1 MAGRHASTVATGRR
15 FPSDHCVMAGA
26 AAAGLLL
33 FSRKIGLVAV
43 VAALLMAFA
52 RVYVGAHYP
61 GDVLVWLLI
70 GAAVAI
76 LGWFLVRVP
85 LTRAAAWLRD
95 QSRLQPLLVATTG
108 HTDVAA
114 ASGSD
119 TRP

>member
-1 MAGRHASTVATGRR
+1 MAY
-15 FPSDHCVMAGA
+15 
-26 AAAGLLL
+26 
-33 FSRKIGLVAV
+33 
-43 VAALLMAFA
+43 A

-61 GDVLVWLLI
+61 GDVLAGLVI

-95 QSRLQPLLVATTG
+95 QPRLEPLLVAKSRRME
-108 HTDVAA
+108 VAA

-119 TRP
+119 ARG